1 MKMEVFNELNK
12 EQQDREHKALMRLRA
27 TRMDIKD
34 TLGRPDPFYEAILL
48 PLDLVPDWTCK
59 SIAVTNKNSIIFNP
73 LFIMGMTSKERQEIV
88 KKLLQSE
95 TTEQERAEYLGFID
109 CFYKEKNLDE
119 LRFLL
124 EHEAEHIVREF
135 MSRLRELIGGQY
147 TPEQEQKLLLLNIA
161 QDHVINLAR
170 LIQTQGLSGCSKEE
184 LPRRL
189 PEAIRSYEA
198 KRPCTKYIFKDTKY
212 IWSTTEEIY
221 EDLLE
226 ESNKQQSKGSGG
238 LEGGSGLGGGSG
250 SGLGR
255 AAGDQSQNNKYVIDE
270 HFEGTPEEV
279 EAFREMCANGVM
291 RAIKIAGRDK
301 VSPEVLKL
309 YDSLDKPTIKWSQL
323 LDREVKSSVIR
334 DFTYAELHNKT
345 RYMTQWCRKQGYIS
359 DKQYLTFPTEE
370 PEKKVKVIIGFDT
383 SGSISLEEKR
393 LALSEAVGI
402 LKQFK
407 DYELIVFSWG
417 SCVVEESFRTYTPQ
431 NHKEIV
437 DYPFMA
443 GGGTLIGPTLELFT
457 KYKEHQAVV
466 FTDGYFADKVDS
478 KLKRSLKGLIFVVY
492 DNDGFTSD
500 VGRIVHKRTKRGM
513 L

>member
-1 MKMEVFNELNK
+1 MKMEVFAELNK

-27 TRMDIKD
+27 TRMDLKD

-48 PLDLVPDWTCK
+48 PLDLVPDWACK
-59 SIAVTNKNSIIFNP
+59 SIAVTSKNSIIFNP
-73 LFIMGMTSKERQEIV
+73 MFIMGMTSKERQEIV

-135 MSRLRELIGGQY
+135 MARLRELIGGQY
-147 TPEQEQKLLLLNIA
+147 TPEQKQKLLLLNIA

-170 LIQTQGLSGCSKEE
+170 FIQTQGLSDCSKEDMT
-184 LPRRL
+184 RRL
-189 PEAIRSYEA
+189 PEAIKSYEA
-198 KRPCTKYIFKDTKY
+198 KRPCTKYVFKDTKY
-212 IWSTTEEIY
+212 VWSTTEEIY

-226 ESNKQQSKGSGG
+226 ESNKQQ
-238 LEGGSGLGGGSG
+238 
-250 SGLGR
+250 
-255 AAGDQSQNNKYVIDE
+255 GDGNQAQSNKYIIDE
-270 HFEGTPEEV
+270 HFQGTPEEE
-279 EAFREMCANGVM
+279 EAFKEMCTNGVM
-291 RAIKIAGRDK
+291 RAIKSAGRDK
-301 VSPEVLKL
+301 VNNPELLRL
-309 YDSLDKPTIKWSQL
+309 YDSLDKPTIKWTQL

-334 DFTYAELHNKT
+334 DFTYAEVHNKT
-345 RYMTQWCRKQGYIS
+345 RYMTQWCRKQGYIT

-417 SCVVEESFRTYTPQ
+417 SGVVEESFRTYTPQ

-437 DYPFMA
+437 NYPFMD
-443 GGGTLIGPTLELFT
+443 GGGTLIGPTLDLFA

-500 VGRIVHKRTKRGM
+500 VGRVVHKRTKRGM
-513 L
+513 